1 MDVKALIEELNHSR
15 NYAIKQME
23 EFPEGSDVYWHSK
36 GILDQ
41 CRETL
46 GTIYLLLEEE
56 REQNEREDLPEHDPE
71 QKHWEDLSTHYERFS
86 GD

>member
-1 MDVKALIEELNHSR
+1 MDTKALIEELEHSK

-23 EFPEGSDVYWHSK
+23 EFPKGSEAYWFNKGVINQVEITLHS
-36 GILDQ
+36 IF
-41 CRETL
+41 TL
-46 GTIYLLLEEE
+46 SLL
-56 REQNEREDLPEHDPE
+56 EQNEREDLPEHDPE